1 MLPPATLTSQATSI
15 GGIQP
20 QTTVRVT
27 SDGTATP
34 TGATGNSTIYY
45 YPKPLVFSRNLKKK
59 LTTKIF
65 LYDNIGNSTNAMDV
79 TALTQ
84 AKIKAL
90 TVMAEKLGCSLSQ
103 LAIAW

>member
-1 MLPPATLTSQATSI
+1 MVFNHK
-15 GGIQP
+15 P
-20 QTTVRVT
+20 QFELHRTEQQRQLVPLVIPLYT
-27 SDGTATP
+27 
-34 TGATGNSTIYY
+34 YY
-45 YPKPLVFSRNLKKK
+45 YPKPLAFSRNLIKKK
-59 LTTKIF
+59 LTTKNF

>member
-45 YPKPLVFSRNLKKK
+45 YLKPLAFSRNLIKKK
-59 LTTKIF
+59 TTKIF

>member
-45 YPKPLVFSRNLKKK
+45 YPKPLAFSRNLIKKI
-59 LTTKIF
+59 TTKIF